1 MKTFSII
8 IKFINLIVILM
19 INLEPIL
26 LLIKIIG
33 HIVGNHVPK
42 VILIS
47 QVHRVQIKI
56 QAKK

>member
-1 MKTFSII
+1 
-8 IKFINLIVILM
+8 M

-56 QAKK
+56 HAKKFVFL